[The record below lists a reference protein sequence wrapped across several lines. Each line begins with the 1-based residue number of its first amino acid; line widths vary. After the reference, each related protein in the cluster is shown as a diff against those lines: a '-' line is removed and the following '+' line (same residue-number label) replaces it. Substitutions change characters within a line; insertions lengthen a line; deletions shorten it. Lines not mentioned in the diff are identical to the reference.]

1 MPLPSNFAPKAGKQ
15 NLMASFNGF
24 LVSEIG
30 GGEVHD
36 GVSMALPGGK
46 TFWWMFGYP
55 LSSLLFPSISIAE
68 VGLFN
73 KGEFAID
80 RVLGFDKTTGKPIK
94 GTRNQTLIEINC
106 WAKDTVASAEAEK
119 TVRELRD
126 KVAYVLVNAGE
137 LDEDTGLFIVPSIDL
152 KDFSQ
157 VGEPK
162 VGKITLDRTDNAINE
177 KFIVDA
183 ADQNIKR
190 YRLLVRIFWFELL

>member
-1 MPLPSNFAPKAGKQ
+1 MPLPSNFVPKAGKQ
-15 NLMASFNGF
+15 NVLASFNSF

-36 GVSMALPGGK
+36 GVSTTLPGGK
-46 TFWWMFGYP
+46 VHWWFFGYP
-55 LSSLLFPSISIAE
+55 LTSLLFPSISVSE

-80 RVLGFDKTTGKPIK
+80 RVLGFDSSGKPVK

-106 WAKDTVASAEAEK
+106 WAKDTVTLAQAEK

-126 KVAYVLVNAGE
+126 NVAYVLVNAGE
-137 LDEDTGLFIVPSIDL
+137 VDEDTGLFVVPPIDL
-152 KDFSQ
+152 HDFSQ

-162 VGKITLDRTDNAINE
+162 VGKITVDRTDNAINE
-177 KFIVDA
+177 KFVVDA
-183 ADQNIKR
+183 ADMNVKR
-190 YRLLVRIFWFELL
+190 YRLLVRVFWFELL

>member
-1 MPLPSNFAPKAGKQ
+1 MPLPSNFTSKAGKQ
-15 NLMASFNGF
+15 NVIASLNQF
-24 LVSEIG
+24 LVNEIG

-36 GVSMALPGGK
+36 GVSTTLPSGK
-46 TFWWMFGYP
+46 VHWWFFGYP
-55 LSSLLFPSISIAE
+55 LSSLLFPSVSVAE

-73 KGEFAID
+73 RGEFAID
-80 RVLGFDKTTGKPIK
+80 RVLGFDSTGKPVK
-94 GTRNQTLIEINC
+94 GTRNQTLVEINC
-106 WAKDTVASAEAEK
+106 WAKDTATSAQAEK

-137 LDEDTGLFIVPSIDL
+137 VDESTGLFIVPPIDL

-177 KFIVDA
+177 KFLVDA

-190 YRLLVRIFWFELL
+190 YRLLVRMFWFELV